1 MVIGLGDW
9 AWILELGDPG
19 APQRAFPGLPGRD
32 GEALGTSHSCPGA
45 SWPEHPPPWDI
56 PEAEDGLGPM
66 ALYSGWHRSLWLGTG
81 PPPKM
86 PALQDQLRQAENL
99 DGASAR
105 ATPSGASSPKGHV
118 PQWSPP

>member
-19 APQRAFPGLPGRD
+19 APQGAFPGLPRRD
-32 GEALGTSHSCPGA
+32 GEVLGTSHSCPGA
-45 SWPEHPPPWDI
+45 SWPWDI

-66 ALYSGWHRSLWLGTG
+66 ALYPGWHRSLWLGAS
-81 PPPKM
+81 PPPKT
-86 PALQDQLRQAENL
+86 PTLQDQLRQAENL
-99 DGASAR
+99 DGVSAW